1 MSDATSVKEVTFEDG
16 YGELKRIVK
25 RLDADDVSVHETCE
39 LFATGK
45 GYEKHLRAYL
55 ETQQGKLDEIEAGE
69 NLPEFRIVAPS
80 EPSSDVDRGET
91 VEEPD
96 ADDTVPDSGDFQPPG
111 SGDFQPTPPPA
122 NGSDDDIPF

>member
-1 MSDATSVKEVTFEDG
+1 MSDATGVKEVTFEDG
-16 YGELKRIVK
+16 YEELKGILG

-80 EPSSDVDRGET
+80 EPSGGGRADEPE
-91 VEEPD
+91 EEPAAD
-96 ADDTVPDSGDFQPPG
+96 AAVPG
-111 SGDFQPTPPPA
+111 SGDFQQAPPPA
-122 NGSDDDIPF
+122 GASDDDIPF